1 MINKNIKH
9 WNFIINGAARSG
21 KDTFIDLFK
30 KNTPRIIT
38 NNMSTVDYIKDI
50 AKSAFGWD
58 GVKDEKGRRLLSD
71 LKDADTRYRE
81 GPLKRIIF
89 QINCIKYNNMNQ
101 CVANFVHSREPE
113 EIQQFKESL
122 ENCQTILVE
131 RKNIESFMNHADQNV
146 KNYKYDI
153 VVNNYGTLEDLENV
167 IKYLIDQLGILK

>member
-1 MINKNIKH
+1 MVNNVKH
-9 WNFIINGAARSG
+9 LNFIINGAARSG

-30 KNTPRIIT
+30 RNAHGIII
-38 NNMSTVDYIKDI
+38 NNISTVDYIKTI
-50 AKSAFGWD
+50 AVSAFGWD

-89 QINCIKYNNMNQ
+89 QIDCIKYNNTNKT
-101 CVANFVHSREPE
+101 VANFIHSREPE
-113 EIQQFKESL
+113 EIQKFKESL

-146 KNYKYDI
+146 KNYNYDI
-153 VVNNYGTLEDLENV
+153 IVNNYGTLEDLENV
-167 IKYLIDQLGILK
+167 VKYLVDQLGILK